1 MSNFAKVFY
10 QPLKFTIMKRELKMR
25 DFWEYVARI
34 QEEVT
39 NEVLNQVTK
48 KEYCRCKKTVDDYM
62 YNLRN
67 VQFGR
72 IQLYNKGQN
81 KYVPLINEALKK
93 RNIFI
98 YSDFIN
104 IAFC

>member
-1 MSNFAKVFY
+1 
-10 QPLKFTIMKRELKMR
+10 MKKDNQMR

-34 QEEVT
+34 QKEVT
-39 NEVLNQVTK
+39 NEVLDQITED
-48 KEYCRCKKTVDDYM
+48 EYYQCKKTVDDYM
-62 YNLRN
+62 YKLRN

-72 IQLYNKGQN
+72 IHLYNKGQN

-98 YSDFIN
+98 YSDYIN

>member
-1 MSNFAKVFY
+1 MGNYVEFLNY
-10 QPLKFTIMKRELKMR
+10 LKIMKPNIKMQ

-39 NEVLNQVTK
+39 NEVLDQITED
-48 KEYCRCKKTVDDYM
+48 EYDQCWKTVNDYM

-67 VQFGR
+67 VQFGV
-72 IQLYNKGQN
+72 ISTFNKIEN
-81 KYVPLINEALKK
+81 KYIPLINKALKK

-98 YSDFIN
+98 YSDC
-104 IAFC
+104 IAITFC

>member
-1 MSNFAKVFY
+1 
-10 QPLKFTIMKRELKMR
+10 MKKEIKMQ

-39 NEVLNQVTK
+39 NEVLDQIQEN
-48 KEYCRCKKTVDDYM
+48 EYCRCKKTIDDYM

-81 KYVPLINEALKK
+81 KYIPLINEALKK